1 VDVAVV
7 GAGIYGLSCARACAR
22 RGMRVVV
29 FERDRIGA
37 GASGG
42 VVGAL
47 SPHPPAAWNAK
58 KQFQLDALVAAE
70 ARWREVAEIGGVDPG
85 WARIG
90 RVIPL
95 ATPGARE
102 RALAAAETSAHLWPA
117 MVSWSVTDPER
128 LPASVAAETA
138 PCGAVV
144 ETLSARIDPR
154 RALAAL
160 RAALEASGVEVRE
173 GIEVSGVRDGA
184 LRAAGDAV
192 RADAVVLATGAGGDL
207 APASLVQG
215 VKGQAALLAP
225 RSTRDG
231 PMLFSDGIYIVPH
244 ADGRVAVGSTSERA
258 WTDAGATDGLLDDV
272 IARARA
278 LCPALDGA
286 EVVERWAGLR
296 PRGARPDPVV
306 GALPGHERVLIAG
319 GGFKTGLAT
328 AFPVGEAVA
337 AMISGEPS
345 TLPET
350 FSVAAHL
357 SHAHPA

>member
-1 VDVAVV
+1 MDVAVV
-7 GAGIYGLSCARACAR
+7 GAGIYGLSCAWACAR

-58 KQFQLDALVAAE
+58 KQFQLDALMAAE
-70 ARWREVAEIGGVDPG
+70 ARWAEVAEVGGVDPG

-90 RVIPL
+90 RLIPL

-102 RALAAAETSAHLWPA
+102 RALAAAEASTHLWPRP
-117 MVSWSVTDPER
+117 VSWSVIDSERSFAPE
-128 LPASVAAETA
+128 AAL
-138 PCGAVV
+138 CGAVV

-160 RAALEASGVEVRE
+160 RAALEASGVEIRE
-173 GIEVSGVRDGA
+173 GVEVSAVRDGG
-184 LRAAGDAV
+184 LRAAGETV
-192 RADAVVLATGAGGDL
+192 RAEAVVLATGAGGGL
-207 APASLVQG
+207 APAPLVQG

-225 RSTRDG
+225 RSVLDG

-258 WTDAGATDGLLDDV
+258 WTDAGSTDGLLDDV
-272 IARARA
+272 IARACA
-278 LCPALDGA
+278 LCPALGGA

-296 PRGARPDPVV
+296 PRGGRPDPVV
-306 GALPGHERVLIAG
+306 GGLPGHERVLVAG

-337 AMISGEPS
+337 ALIAGEPS
-345 TLPET
+345 TLPES

-357 SHAHPA
+357 AHARPA

>member
-1 VDVAVV
+1 MDVAVV
-7 GAGIYGLSCARACAR
+7 GAGIYGLSCAWACAR

-29 FERDRIGA
+29 HERERIGA

-70 ARWREVAEIGGVDPG
+70 ARWADVARVGGVDPAR
-85 WARIG
+85 ARIG

-102 RALAAAETSAHLWPA
+102 RALAAARTSEHLWPA
-117 MVSWSVTDPER
+117 AVSWSVTDPER
-128 LPASVAAETA
+128 VPACVATDAA
-138 PCGAVV
+138 PFGAVV

-173 GIEVSGVRDGA
+173 NVEVSGIRDGG
-184 LRAAGDAV
+184 LRAAGEEI
-192 RADAVVLATGAGGDL
+192 RADAVVLATGAEGGL
-207 APASLVQG
+207 APAPLIQG
-215 VKGQAALLAP
+215 IKGQAALLAP
-225 RSTRDG
+225 RSIMEG
-231 PMLFSDGIYIVPH
+231 PMLFRDGIYVVPH
-244 ADGRVAVGSTSERA
+244 ADGHVAVGSTSERA
-258 WTDAGATDGLLDDV
+258 WTDAGSTDGLLDDV

-286 EVVERWAGLR
+286 DVVERWAGLR

-306 GALPGHERVLIAG
+306 GALPGHDRVLIAG

-337 AMISGEPS
+337 AMIAGEPP

-350 FSVAAHL
+350 FSVTAHV
-357 SHAHPA
+357 AHTRPT

>member
-1 VDVAVV
+1 
-7 GAGIYGLSCARACAR
+7 
-22 RGMRVVV
+22 MRVAV

-58 KQFQLDALVAAE
+58 KQFQLDALLAAE
-70 ARWREVAEIGGVDPG
+70 GRWRHVAETGGVDPG

-95 ATPGARE
+95 ATPGALA
-102 RALAAAETSAHLWPA
+102 RALAAAESSAHLWPGS
-117 MVSWSVTDPER
+117 VSWSVTDAGRAPVGLAPE
-128 LPASVAAETA
+128 AAR
-138 PCGAVV
+138 CGAVV

-160 RAALEASGVEVRE
+160 RAALEASGVEIRE
-173 GIEVSGVRDGA
+173 GREVTDVRDGG
-184 LRAAGDAV
+184 LRAAGEAI
-192 RADAVVLATGAGGDL
+192 RTEAVVLATGAGGGL
-207 APASLVQG
+207 APAPLVQA
-215 VKGQAALLAP
+215 VKGQAALLVP
-225 RSTRDG
+225 RSVMDG

-244 ADGRVAVGSTSERA
+244 ADGRVAVGSTSETG
-258 WTDAGATDGLLDDV
+258 WTEARTTDGLVDAV
-272 IARARA
+272 ILRARA

-306 GALPGHERVLIAG
+306 GVLPGFERVLIAG
-319 GGFKTGLAT
+319 GGFKTGFAT

-337 AMISGEPS
+337 AMVAGGASP
-345 TLPET
+345 LPAG
-350 FSVAAHL
+350 FSVASHL
-357 SHAHPA
+357 DGV